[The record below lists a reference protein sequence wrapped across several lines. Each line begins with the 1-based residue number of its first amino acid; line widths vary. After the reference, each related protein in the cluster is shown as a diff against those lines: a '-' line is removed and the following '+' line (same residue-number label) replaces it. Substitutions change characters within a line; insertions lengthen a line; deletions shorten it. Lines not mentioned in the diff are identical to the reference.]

1 MINPKTNEKK
11 SIEVG
16 ASRLKKIFYTNARTA
31 YAQSEARAGYKLP
44 LSEYIRYVAILD
56 NHTRHT
62 HAQMHGKIAHRDDK
76 FWEKNYP
83 PNGWNCRCA
92 VEFISKDEMD
102 EQGFKEMSEIEKTL
116 NFAEKDWDYDTRN
129 LEKNDNA
136 LQLIIEN
143 KLKKYVKNPIAKQ
156 ELLKTMHLMQ
166 EGRKAWAVVNELKKA
181 KKDITMALCAV
192 PKDLQGFFG
201 TKAPVLQMSSE
212 QLKKHLD
219 KHDYIKLFDYALA
232 PYLLNNSTLEVWQDE
247 NPQNPN
253 KYLLISKFG
262 VWYRM
267 SVKNLNEENE
277 LFFENLLKG
286 EKEKLTHT
294 IKRDFGVEMKTQCKK
309 SSTYTQSFSGLGE
322 SRAISLRFRVN
333 FNKFKKQSQGGLK
346 MKVWC
351 LFEQSGTFK
360 NVFKEFGFEAYD
372 CDILN
377 DFNQTDFQVDL
388 FADILNEFE
397 YIELCKRRKEK
408 DLSPVEIPKNIVD
421 YPRTIFNEIS
431 KDDLVFAFFPCI
443 KFTEKCFLNTKCKN
457 SSMKNYTATQKLA
470 YSRQSVNEI
479 ARYYDTLCKLCEIA
493 THKGFKLII
502 ENPNSQPHFMSLFF
516 PFEPSIT
523 IKDRAKMCD
532 YFKKPTNFWFFN
544 CEPQNNFILQ
554 NYGTKGRCLNMNGS
568 KASEKHKDKNEL
580 LRWFEKEHGLKISNI
595 QKARSMISPEFA
607 RNFIKAFVLKDEQ
620 KSFKKA
626 FCFVR
631 CTRNETSLRGK
642 AV

>member
-1 MINPKTNEKK
+1 MSVQFSFNNPPLDNIAFLMSKKPELHFDYDEIKFEAHQRAFTIAKITQIDLLSDIQTSLENAFVEGQSFEKWK
-11 SIEVG
+11 KELKPTLQKHGWLGKVVVQNPSTKEQKEIFVG

-56 NHTRHT
+56 NRTRHT
-62 HAQMHGKIAHRDDK
+62 HAQMHGKIAHRKDK

-92 VEFISKDEMD
+92 VEFISKDEMI

-166 EGRKAWAVVNELKKA
+166 EGRKAWAVVNELKGA

-192 PKDLQGFFG
+192 PKDLQGFFN
-201 TKAPVLQMSSE
+201 TKAPALQMSSE

-277 LFFENLLKG
+277 FFFENLLKG
-286 EKEKLTHT
+286 EKEKLTHNK
-294 IKRDFGVEMKTQCKK
+294 KRLW
-309 SSTYTQSFSGLGE
+309 S
-322 SRAISLRFRVN
+322 
-333 FNKFKKQSQGGLK
+333 
-346 MKVWC
+346 
-351 LFEQSGTFK
+351 
-360 NVFKEFGFEAYD
+360 
-372 CDILN
+372 
-377 DFNQTDFQVDL
+377 
-388 FADILNEFE
+388 
-397 YIELCKRRKEK
+397 
-408 DLSPVEIPKNIVD
+408 
-421 YPRTIFNEIS
+421 
-431 KDDLVFAFFPCI
+431 
-443 KFTEKCFLNTKCKN
+443 
-457 SSMKNYTATQKLA
+457 
-470 YSRQSVNEI
+470 
-479 ARYYDTLCKLCEIA
+479 
-493 THKGFKLII
+493 
-502 ENPNSQPHFMSLFF
+502 
-516 PFEPSIT
+516 
-523 IKDRAKMCD
+523 
-532 YFKKPTNFWFFN
+532 
-544 CEPQNNFILQ
+544 
-554 NYGTKGRCLNMNGS
+554 
-568 KASEKHKDKNEL
+568 
-580 LRWFEKEHGLKISNI
+580 
-595 QKARSMISPEFA
+595 
-607 RNFIKAFVLKDEQ
+607 
-620 KSFKKA
+620 
-626 FCFVR
+626 
-631 CTRNETSLRGK
+631 RNENTM
-642 AV
+642 